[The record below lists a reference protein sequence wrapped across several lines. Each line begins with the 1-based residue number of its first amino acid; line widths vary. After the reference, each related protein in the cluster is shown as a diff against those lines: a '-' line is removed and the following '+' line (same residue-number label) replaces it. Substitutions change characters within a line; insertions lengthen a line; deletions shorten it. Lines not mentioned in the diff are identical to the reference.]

1 MMPTL
6 KIDRT
11 PPTAQELAAMYMQ
24 AGWITEVD
32 AKIMETAVGSG
43 SEWFIARN
51 EDGFL
56 LGIGRL
62 ITDYAR
68 YAFIVDVIIDEAHQ
82 RQGIGTAIMTALINL
97 CQELGVKSVNL
108 WPSKGKVD
116 FYKGLGFYSLPAD
129 QPHMKLRDS

>member
-1 MMPTL
+1 ML

-11 PPTAQELAAMYMQ
+11 PPTGKELGSMYIR
-24 AGWITEVD
+24 AGWLTKVD
-32 AKIMETAVGSG
+32 AEQMDRAVTSD
-43 SEWFIARN
+43 SEWFVARN

-82 RQGIGTAIMTALINL
+82 RQGVGTAIMKELISL
-97 CQELGVKSVNL
+97 CRELGIKSVNL
-108 WPSKGKVD
+108 WPSQGKVEY
-116 FYKGLGFYSLPAD
+116 YKRLGFYALPSD
-129 QPHMKLRDS
+129 QPHMKLRDV